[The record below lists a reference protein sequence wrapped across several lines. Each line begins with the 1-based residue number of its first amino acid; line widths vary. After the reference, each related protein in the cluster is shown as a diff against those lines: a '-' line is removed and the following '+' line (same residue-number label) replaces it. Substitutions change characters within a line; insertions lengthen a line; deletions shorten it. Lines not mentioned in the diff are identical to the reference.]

1 MDIKKIVVCGAGVMG
16 SGIAQV
22 CANAGY
28 EVWMYDLKEEF
39 AQGGKNK
46 IAAGLDRQVAR
57 GKMTQEQKDE
67 LLARLHPTVDLN
79 CAADADLIMEEI
91 RKECAV
97 ELFGEFQRKFDLVR
111 WGIWYERTLQYNN
124 SYYLPL
130 YIKPYHKYY
139 PVPSDQVAYS
149 DGALNNND
157 YME

>member
-1 MDIKKIVVCGAGVMG
+1 MYYNRDSNNQKVFRFAGALLNKAEALLMTG
-16 SGIAQV
+16 
-22 CANAGY
+22 
-28 EVWMYDLKEEF
+28 DLEE
-39 AQGGKNK
+39 ACRYLSITKVR
-46 IAAGLDRQVAR
+46 AGLDPVQPI
-57 GKMTQEQKDE
+57 TFSY
-67 LLARLHPTVDLN
+67 
-79 CAADADLIMEEI
+79 DADLIMEEI